1 MKIVVLDGYT
11 ANPGDLNW
19 AELAALG
26 ECAIHDRTPP
36 DAILS
41 RAKDAEVVLT
51 NKTPLTRPSLEQ
63 LPSLRYI
70 GVLATGFNV
79 VDIPAARERGIV
91 VTNIPDY
98 STRSVAQLSFA
109 LLLELAHHVGQH
121 AASVREGRWS
131 RSPDFCYW
139 ETPLIELDGLTM
151 GLVGW
156 GRIAQA
162 VASLAQAFGMKVLVH
177 TRTVPSTPPEG
188 VTFVALDELF
198 SNCDVV
204 SLHCPLTPQTQ
215 HLVNTQKLRLMKPG
229 SFLINTGRGPLVDE
243 AALAEALNA
252 GRLAGAALDVLSSE
266 PPSPTNPLLSAKNCL
281 ITPHIAWATLAA
293 RRRLIRIAVA
303 NVRSFLAGKPQNV
316 VC

>member
-1 MKIVVLDGYT
+1 
-11 ANPGDLNW
+11 
-19 AELAALG
+19 
-26 ECAIHDRTPP
+26 
-36 DAILS
+36 
-41 RAKDAEVVLT
+41 
-51 NKTPLTRPSLEQ
+51 
-63 LPSLRYI
+63 LRYI

-91 VTNIPDY
+91 VTNVPNY
-98 STRSVAQLSFA
+98 STRSVAQLTFA
-109 LLLELAHHVGQH
+109 LLLELAHHVGRH

-139 ETPLIELDGLTM
+139 ETPLIELDGLSM

-162 VASLAQAFGMKVLVH
+162 VASLAQAFGMNVLIH

-215 HLVNTQKLRLMKPG
+215 HLVNAQRLRRMKPG

-252 GRLAGAALDVLSSE
+252 GRIAGAALDVLSSE
-266 PPSPTNPLLSAKNCL
+266 PPSTSTPLLSARNCL

-293 RRRLIRIAVA
+293 RRRLIGIAVA
-303 NVRSFLAGKPQNV
+303 NVRHFLAGTPQNV